1 MGNLPELAMTN
12 SERLPD
18 GASPALRA
26 ALERR
31 LNPAGR
37 GPVHFNSFIG
47 SGK

>member
-1 MGNLPELAMTN
+1 MGNLPELAMAN
-12 SERLPD
+12 SERLPE

-31 LNPAGR
+31 LNQTERPG
-37 GPVHFNSFIG
+37 GFNSFIG

>member
-12 SERLPD
+12 PERLPE

-31 LNPAGR
+31 LNPSDR
-37 GPVHFNSFIG
+37 GTFNSFIG

>member
-1 MGNLPELAMTN
+1 MGNLPEIATAN
-12 SERLPD
+12 SERLPE

-31 LNPAGR
+31 LNRAG
-37 GPVHFNSFIG
+37 GSHSFNSFIG